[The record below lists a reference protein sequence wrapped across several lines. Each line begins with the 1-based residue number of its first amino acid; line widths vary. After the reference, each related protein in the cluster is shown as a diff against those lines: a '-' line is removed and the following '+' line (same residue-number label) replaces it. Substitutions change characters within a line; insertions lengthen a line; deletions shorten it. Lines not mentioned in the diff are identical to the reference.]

1 MFMNRVILA
10 GYLGRDPELSY
21 STAGKPLARTSLAVS
36 RGKANGKDMGTDWI
50 DLVFFGKT
58 AEAVCEYTKK
68 GDPLLVEGSLRINN
82 YEKDGEKRRSTSV
95 TCMNVQFLKP
105 KDKNGPALGGSD
117 KQTAPEPSQED
128 DVPF

>member
-10 GYLGRDPELSY
+10 GYLGRDPDLSY
-21 STAGKPLARTSLAVS
+21 STSGKPLAKTSLAVS
-36 RGKANGKDMGTDWI
+36 RGKADGKDRGTDWI

-58 AEAVCEYTKK
+58 AEVVVEYAHK

-82 YEKDGEKRRSTSV
+82 YEKDGEKRRSINV
-95 TCMNVQFLKP
+95 TVMNVQFLKP
-105 KDKNGPALGGSD
+105 KDKNGPGSGGPD
-117 KQTAPEPSQED
+117 KQAPEPAQED